1 MNKKMKANNNKSSHW
16 LVGFTCLV
24 PQQKKIKKFK
34 KSLNPLPNSKWNLQH
49 SHQSLLP
56 VKDQINPPTRIC
68 PYTLCLSPQCS
79 SQKPIP
85 SITHLSTSFYAT
97 STFFLCYINIFV
109 SMLNLLIFFFCCP
122 HFHHQLLL
130 HFFTPHCGQSPPE
143 LSTVYNSPLPKI
155 HSNQDV
161 SIPQLQLSCPGH
173 QWPLLCYVQW
183 SILRPYIIF
192 RSNPLANSLG
202 FQLDF

>member
-109 SMLNLLIFFFCCP
+109 SMLNLLIFFSAAP
-122 HFHHQLLL
+122 TSTTSYYSISLLL
-130 HFFTPHCGQSPPE
+130 TVAKVLQSYP
-143 LSTVYNSPLPKI
+143 LSTI
-155 HSNQDV
+155 HLFLK
-161 SIPQLQLSCPGH
+161 SIPIRMSPSHSCNF
-173 QWPLLCYVQW
+173 LVQVT
-183 SILRPYIIF
+183 SDLYSATYNGQF
-192 RSNPLANSLG
+192 SDLT
-202 FQLDF
+202 